1 MRYTKYVV
9 ITSVLF
15 ALVLLLTTIVST
27 KANPGQV
34 IDFEGFSEGDFV
46 DSVYSGHGVSGDAV
60 SGEIAVRGFNPRFG
74 LDVNAAMIFDAT
86 CLPGGTPADCTGGCN
101 DLFNPPEGNVLIV
114 SGDLDQSD
122 PDDDARPG
130 AYVWFDFS
138 NWGPGSVTVESV
150 AVQDVDVEE
159 LGDAYIQLFAG
170 GSLINEIL
178 IPDTGDV
185 GWETVTVGISGVD
198 GMLVNTNASGSILN
212 VRISTEPTAV
222 QLSYFR
228 LAGVRGEKVSLVW
241 ETGAEVDNYGFY
253 LYRAAEN
260 KFTLAS
266 SIHFEP
272 AAGGSGGHTYTYEDP
287 VPRSGVWWYWL
298 SDVDT
303 KGIATY
309 HGPERTHQTFL
320 PVMIAPNR

>member
-1 MRYTKYVV
+1 MRYPKFLV

-46 DSVYSGHGVSGDAV
+46 YSVYSGHGVSGDAV
-60 SGEIAVRGFNPRFG
+60 NGDIAVRGYNPRFG
-74 LDVNAAMIFDAT
+74 LAVNAAMIFDAT
-86 CLPGGTPADCTGGCN
+86 CQPGGTPADCSGGGY
-101 DLFNPPEGNVLIV
+101 DLFNPAEGNVLIV
-114 SGDLDQSD
+114 SADLDQSD

-130 AYVWFDFS
+130 AYVWFDFT

-150 AVQDVDVEE
+150 DVQDVDVEE
-159 LGDAYIQLFAG
+159 PGDAYIQLFAG
-170 GSLINEIL
+170 GSLISEIL
-178 IPDTGDV
+178 IPDTGD
-185 GWETVTVGISGVD
+185 GWTTVTIGVSGVD

-212 VRISTEPTAV
+212 VRLSTEPTAV

-228 LAGVRGEKVSLVW
+228 LDSLRGEKVSLVW

-253 LYRAAEN
+253 LFRAAEN
-260 KFTLAS
+260 NITLAS

-272 AAGGSGGHTYTYEDP
+272 AAGGSGGHTYTYEDT

-309 HGPERTHQTFL
+309 HGPERTYQTFL
-320 PVMIAPNR
+320 PVTLAPNR

>member
-1 MRYTKYVV
+1 MRFTKYVV

-15 ALVLLLTTIVST
+15 ALVSLLTSIVST

-46 DSVYSGHGVSGDAV
+46 ASVSSGYGVSGDAV

-86 CLPGGTPADCTGGCN
+86 CQPGGTPADCSGGGY

-130 AYVWFDFS
+130 AYVYFDFS
-138 NWGPGSVTVESV
+138 SWGPGSVTVESV
-150 AVQDVDVEE
+150 DVQDVDVEE
-159 LGDAYIQLFAG
+159 VGDAYIQLFAG

-185 GWETVTVGISGVD
+185 GWETVTVGIAGVD

-260 KFTLAS
+260 NITLAS

-272 AAGGSGGHTYTYEDP
+272 AAGGSGGHTYTYEDT
-287 VPRSGVWWYWL
+287 VPRNGVWWYWL

-309 HGPERTHQTFL
+309 NGPERTHQTFL